1 MDSIFNQILTDKAS
15 IQPMTYVPAGTRIIV
30 YPQVDLW
37 LRTQERAKDESARRF
52 DDDIPL
58 QVDSTNEERFKAN
71 YPAANNVQYKN
82 TQNDAEVEEVP
93 LMDDGGESA
102 RRKKDAYQPPAY
114 YQPPVRPAERRLL
127 RRREQVPARLT
138 PAQTVRQL

>member
-1 MDSIFNQILTDKAS
+1 M
-15 IQPMTYVPAGTRIIV
+15 
-30 YPQVDLW
+30 
-37 LRTQERAKDESARRF
+37 
-52 DDDIPL
+52 

-114 YQPPVRPAERRLL
+114 YQPPVRPGGAPVVAPPGTGAGTSNAGSNRPAVVTATTPQKRIT
-127 RRREQVPARLT
+127 VPKRLT
-138 PAQTVRQL
+138 ILNRQPVFRSYFKEEVDEL